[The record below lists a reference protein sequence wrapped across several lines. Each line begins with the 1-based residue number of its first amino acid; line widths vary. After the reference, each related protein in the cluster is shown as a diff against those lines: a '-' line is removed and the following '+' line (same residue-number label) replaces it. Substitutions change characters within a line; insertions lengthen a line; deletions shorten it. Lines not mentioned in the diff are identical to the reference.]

1 VPSEKRQRQRE
12 RHQQKIAV
20 EQTRSRRNRRIR
32 NLIGAVIVAGV
43 VIGVIAIF
51 FNGSPKKPAATSSTT
66 TSSTSTTSS
75 TTTTVPV
82 AVAPVCPPAGG
93 SKVRVI
99 RFTKAPPT
107 CISPTGVYDATF
119 QTNIGSFTVRMHA
132 ASSLAGVNDIVF
144 LARYHFYDG
153 TIFHR
158 VIPDFVVQGGDP
170 TGTGAGGPGYAFTGN
185 TPAASCTAKKDC
197 YATGD
202 VALANSGS
210 PSSDGSQFFV
220 ILPGGAGQLSDLYT
234 TVGHVTSGM
243 NVVDKIGAD
252 GQASGTPK
260 VVHTLKSVTITQVS

>member
-1 VPSEKRQRQRE
+1 VPSQKRQRQRE

-20 EQTRSRRNRRIR
+20 EQIRSRRNRRIR
-32 NLIGAVIVAGV
+32 NALGALVVAGI
-43 VIGVIAIF
+43 VIAVIAIF
-51 FNGSPKKPAATSSTT
+51 FNGSPKKPAASSSTT
-66 TSSTSTTSS
+66 S

-82 AVAPVCPPAGG
+82 AIAPTCPPTTG
-93 SKVRVI
+93 SKARVV

-107 CISPTGVYDATF
+107 CISPTGIYDASFRTDVGTF
-119 QTNIGSFTVRMHA
+119 TIQMHA
-132 ASSLAGVNDIVF
+132 ASSPAAVNDVVF

-158 VIPDFVVQGGDP
+158 VIPGFVIQGGDP
-170 TGTGAGGPGYAFTGN
+170 TGTGTGGPGYSFTGN
-185 TPAASCTAKKDC
+185 TPPATCTAKKDC

-202 VALANSGS
+202 VAMANSGS
-210 PSSDGSQFFV
+210 PTSDGSQFFV

-243 NVVDKIGAD
+243 AVVEKIGAD
-252 GQASGTPK
+252 GRSSGTPA